1 MRLLRLIGW
10 LLILAALAVLLW
22 YDVWGWYQT
31 GTWRMVRA
39 GQVWFNLDR
48 SSLNM
53 AQAGI
58 ERHVARFLWFP
69 VIATILQWPAA
80 LVLGVPGIVLL
91 MIGRRRPP
99 IGRRR
104 IFFRR

>member
-10 LLILAALAVLLW
+10 LLILAGLAVLLW
-22 YDVWGWYQT
+22 YDVWGWYRT

-39 GQVWFNLDR
+39 GQLWFDLDR
-48 SSLNM
+48 SSLNLV
-53 AQAGI
+53 QAGI
-58 ERHVARFLWFP
+58 ERHVARFLWFGVIEP
-69 VIATILQWPAA
+69 VLQWPAA
-80 LVLGVPGIVLL
+80 LVLAVPGIVLL

>member
-10 LLILAALAVLLW
+10 LLILAALFVLLRH
-22 YDVWGWYQT
+22 DVWGWYQT
-31 GTWRMVRA
+31 GTWRMIPA
-39 GQVWFNLDR
+39 GQVWFDLDR

-53 AQAGI
+53 AQAVI
-58 ERHVARFLWFP
+58 ERYVARFLWFP

-99 IGRRR
+99 IGRRK

>member
-1 MRLLRLIGW
+1 MIARLIGW
-10 LLILAALAVLLW
+10 VFFLAGLSVLVRDALVSIDTKHWVPIALGQLW
-22 YDVWGWYQT
+22 FDI
-31 GTWRMVRA
+31 
-39 GQVWFNLDR
+39 DR
-48 SSLNM
+48 SSLNL

-80 LVLGVPGIVLL
+80 LVLGVPGLVLL